1 MISALA
7 ECYRAADSWET
18 RRQILSIMADKLT
31 LNQLRYWIP
40 DLSQYRF
47 TEARHRCIE
56 CGRGAPVLTVPTP
69 RIRVSI
75 AQMDH
80 FIAFI
85 TSPYIIQ
92 ELPFGERTVM
102 LSTKETIKVPN
113 VIRMIIPERIV
124 IQYMTYCQESGF
136 TPLSRATILRILS
149 KCAASVRTSVQGLD
163 YVSARGAEAFDDLC
177 DVVETLEDVGQG
189 IGWAKQQENNLRASK
204 RYLKSDF
211 KVGVTCVRQI
221 PLCLSMSLVPNLCL
235 VRSIWRLRSHTL
247 SFPR

>member
-1 MISALA
+1 M
-7 ECYRAADSWET
+7 
-18 RRQILSIMADKLT
+18 
-31 LNQLRYWIP
+31 
-40 DLSQYRF
+40 
-47 TEARHRCIE
+47 
-56 CGRGAPVLTVPTP
+56 
-69 RIRVSI
+69 RVST

-85 TSPYIIQ
+85 TSPHIIQ
-92 ELPFGERTVM
+92 DLPFGERTIM

-136 TPLSRATILRILS
+136 TPLSRATLLRILS
-149 KCAASVRTSVQGLD
+149 KCTASVRTSVHVLN
-163 YVSARGAEAFDDLC
+163 YVSAAGAEAFDDLC